1 MLDFVA
7 RMSPSKT
14 FSSGCSCS
22 FCCNSGS
29 SWLSSSSVVIDLKQ
43 ADSLLSKRLKRSS
56 AHQITY
62 IVIKDIFYYINKG

>member
-1 MLDFVA
+1 
-7 RMSPSKT
+7 
-14 FSSGCSCS
+14 
-22 FCCNSGS
+22 
-29 SWLSSSSVVIDLKQ
+29 LKQ